1 MSDIEKL
8 KQMDPEEVYQKTYI
22 APKMVQALVEED
34 FKRIGNR
41 SKALGFVKILERE
54 LGLDLSELRQKIEE
68 YYGDAVE
75 YSQAFAIDEKS
86 HTQHKNPLLYL
97 FVVAVVVIVGAV
109 VGYRYLG
116 HSQSKPTHQD
126 FLAQSSSSS
135 FDSFSPS
142 SSSSMVASEINESNH
157 FIQSLASSDE
167 ANLSFETNASE
178 VTENNEREAI
188 EEPAALPPPQI
199 AIIPRK
205 KLWVGIV
212 YLDDYTRKNYITS
225 APIELNT
232 SRDQLIVTGHGVLDI
247 DIDGNITKY
256 NSRHKL
262 RFLYRAKE
270 LEPIDAITFK
280 QYNRGKNW

>member
-8 KQMDPEEVYQKTYI
+8 KQMDPEEVYKKTYI

-34 FKRIGNR
+34 FKKIGNK

-54 LGLDLSELRQKIEE
+54 LGLDLGELRQRIEE

-75 YSQAFAIDEKS
+75 YSQAFAINEKS
-86 HTQHKNPLLYL
+86 HIQHRSPLLFL
-97 FVVAVVVIVGAV
+97 FILAVLLIIGGI
-109 VGYRYLG
+109 VGYRYLAS
-116 HSQSKPTHQD
+116 SQPKPSQQS
-126 FLAQSSSSS
+126 FLAQSQPSFSNISSSQSSSS
-135 FDSFSPS
+135 A
-142 SSSSMVASEINESNH
+142 MATIETNESNQS
-157 FIQSLASSDE
+157 QSLASSSE
-167 ANLSFETNASE
+167 ANLTTEANVSE
-178 VTENNEREAI
+178 VSESNESEVA
-188 EEPAALPPPQI
+188 EEPVASPPPQI
-199 AIIPRK
+199 TLIPRK

-212 YLDDYTRKNYITS
+212 YLDDYKRKNYITS
-225 APIELNT
+225 SPIELNT

-262 RFLYRAKE
+262 RFLYRARE
-270 LEPIDAITFK
+270 LEPIDAATFR